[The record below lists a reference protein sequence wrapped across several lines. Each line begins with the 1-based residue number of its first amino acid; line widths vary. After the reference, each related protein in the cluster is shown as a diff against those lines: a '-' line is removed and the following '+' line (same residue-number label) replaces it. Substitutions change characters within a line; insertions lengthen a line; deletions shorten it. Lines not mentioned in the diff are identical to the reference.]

1 MELAT
6 KQGFK
11 QTEVGLIPED
21 WNEIKLGK
29 NAMMFSGGTPNTAV
43 KEYYKG
49 NIPWISSSEL
59 NQKNIYSTNRFIS
72 ENGLNNSSA
81 KLVFEN
87 TFLLAMYGATAGICA
102 ITKIKGA
109 INQAVLAIESERITS
124 SYLYHF
130 FSLKKEEI
138 ILKYCQGGQ
147 PNLSGSIVKS
157 IKIPLPPTLK
167 EQKAIATAL
176 SDMDDLIASLEDLI
190 AKKQAIK
197 QGAMQ
202 QLLTP
207 PHKGGKRLPGF
218 SGDWVEKKLGNLG
231 DCIIGLTYKPSN
243 VANSGT
249 LVLRSSNIQNDQL
262 AFDDNV
268 YVQMDI
274 PDKLRTQMDDLLIC
288 VRNGS
293 RSLIGKC
300 ARIDGRCVN
309 QSFGAFMSIY
319 RSPYNKFI
327 THVFKSYSI
336 QKQIEKNLGATINQI
351 TNKVLNSFKIWFPV
365 DEKERNQVS
374 IFLDDMDKEIEQLET
389 KKAKYQQL
397 KQGMLQELLTG
408 NTRLV

>member
-1 MELAT
+1 MELTT

-21 WNEIKLGK
+21 WSVKKFKDIFRVNQGLQIPIQQRLKCP
-29 NAMMFSGGTPNTAV
+29 TPNSKKYITIQYLNDGKGV
-43 KEYYKG
+43 EYI
-49 NIPWISSSEL
+49 ND
-59 NQKNIYSTNRFIS
+59 YSVSVCCS
-72 ENGLNNSSA
+72 ENDILMTRTGNTGMVITNVNGVFHNNFFKINYDRNRLDKNYIVFYLKQNTTQIRILEKAGTSTIPDLNHND
-81 KLVFEN
+81 F
-87 TFLLAMYGATAGICA
+87 Y
-102 ITKIKGA
+102 
-109 INQAVLAIESERITS
+109 
-124 SYLYHF
+124 
-130 FSLKKEEI
+130 SL
-138 ILKYCQGGQ
+138 Q
-147 PNLSGSIVKS
+147 
-157 IKIPLPPTLK
+157 IPLPPTLK

-176 SDMDDLIASLEDLI
+176 SDVDNLITSLENLI

-397 KQGMLQELLTG
+397 KQGMLEELLTG